1 MKFSEI
7 EEICKCNLTS
17 SAYKYRAYWSN
28 SPSHPL
34 MKRVLEAS
42 WCTHKVDMKG
52 QIVWFRR
59 DESRQSHKSKTA
71 TISTRDSEPTSKNLS
86 QGGSNKSK
94 TATPAEFE
102 RDARDALAK
111 LLGVELRSE
120 KIDINGRD
128 KSFDIV
134 NKTQRIVGDVKKYRK
149 TESGKRPSAKF
160 SVLIEYVWLMQMVE
174 KYSQSGKWRKLF
186 VIGEDRVMLSDY
198 VKEFDKWLADIEIY
212 YFSYKGGG
220 IEKVR

>member
-7 EEICKCNLTS
+7 EEICQCNLTS

-42 WCTHKVDMKG
+42 WLTHKVDMKG
-52 QIVWFRR
+52 QTVWFRR
-59 DESRQSHKSKTA
+59 NESGQSHKPKIA
-71 TISTRDSEPTSKNLS
+71 TSTRDSEPTSKNLS
-86 QGGSNKSK
+86 QGGSNKSE
-94 TATPAEFE
+94 TTTPAEFE

-120 KIDINGRD
+120 KIDINGRE

-134 NKTQRIVGDVKKYRK
+134 NKAQRIVGDVKNYTMTK
-149 TESGKRPSAKF
+149 SGNIPQAKL
-160 SVLIEYVWLMQMVE
+160 STLNEYVWLMQMVE
-174 KYSQSGKWRKLF
+174 KYNQSGKWRKMF
-186 VIGEDRVMLSDY
+186 VIGEDIDVVRKYIEIHDN
-198 VKEFDKWLADIEIY
+198 WLADIEIY
-212 YFSYKGGG
+212 YFSYKGG
-220 IEKVR
+220 IKKVR